1 VSASFYCDT
10 SALVKLYHQEVG
22 TERMEELF
30 RQEENVL
37 VISDRFR
44 PIGITSWSV

>member
-1 VSASFYCDT
+1 MSVSFYCDT
-10 SALVKLYHQEVG
+10 SALVKLYRQEVG